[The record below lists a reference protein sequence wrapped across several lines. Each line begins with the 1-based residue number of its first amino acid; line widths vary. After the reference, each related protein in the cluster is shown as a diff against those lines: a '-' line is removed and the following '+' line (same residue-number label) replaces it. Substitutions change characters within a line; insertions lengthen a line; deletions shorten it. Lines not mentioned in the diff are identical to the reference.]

1 MNELD
6 LDQYQSRVSNTCNPS
21 TFEQVTRS
29 QPSRRL
35 LATFTLG
42 LPLGPTATLL
52 LASKSDTITPTRS
65 HTLSDGLASSLAAV
79 SVEPSLA
86 ESHLLHRLFSLSAL
100 ALGVDLFRLS
110 FGDLDRSCGLFGS
123 TSTGG
128 GGLHTTISLVHLPSN
143 LAASLL
149 SRKSFVLSSLGLR
162 CQVDSSQWARYNAS
176 DDHVNKRCD
185 SPDLQPTW
193 PFP

>member
-21 TFEQVTRS
+21 TFEQVTKSR
-29 QPSRRL
+29 PSRRL

-123 TSTGG
+123 SSTGS
-128 GGLHTTISLVHLPSN
+128 GGLHTTISLVHLPGD
-143 LAASLL
+143 LASSLL
-149 SRKSFVLSSLGLR
+149 SRETFVLSSLGLW
-162 CQVDSSQWARYNAS
+162 CQGDPSQWNKHKACG
-176 DDHVNKRCD
+176 DHGNKPYH
-185 SPDLQPTW
+185 SPDQQPTW